1 MNPAAASALA
11 PSLNGY
17 RLLNVVEEYL
27 AALRVAGRSPRTIE
41 WYRANLAEFIRFVE
55 RDGRAATVA
64 DLQPAAVRRWL
75 LALNARPTALAPSSL
90 AGRVRTIKAFGTW
103 VAAELDLPANP
114 VRAVPVPRVP
124 DQLVPSLRDH
134 EIARLVQAASE
145 SRHPQ
150 RDLALV
156 ILMIDTGMRLSEVAG
171 LTIAD
176 VDLVEGRCRVMGKGS
191 RERVVPIGRRTRK
204 ALRGWSSA
212 RRPGPVASSPLF
224 IGPQGARL
232 SARGVH
238 QLVRRLAR
246 RAGIETR
253 CSPHVLRHTF
263 ARAFLTN
270 GGDIFSLQ
278 RILGHSPRS
287 IQVTRRYVELL
298 DEDLR
303 AVHRQASPAD
313 RLALGALARESS
325 PVSSLRVDLQRT
337 ERVTSFADST

>member
-1 MNPAAASALA
+1 MLDQ
-11 PSLNGY
+11 Y
-17 RLLNVVEEYL
+17 RLRDIVEEYL
-27 AALRVAGRSPRTIE
+27 AALRVAGRSPRTID
-41 WYRANLAEFIRFVE
+41 WYRANLAEYMRFAE
-55 RDGRAATVA
+55 RVGRASTVA
-64 DLQPAAVRRWL
+64 DLQPTAVRRWL
-75 LALNARPTALAPSSL
+75 LALNARERPLAPSSL

-114 VRAVPVPRVP
+114 VRSVPIPRVP

-134 EIARLVQAASE
+134 EIARLIQAAAD

-150 RDLALV
+150 RDLALLL
-156 ILMIDTGMRLSEVAG
+156 LMIDTGVRLSELAA
-171 LTIAD
+171 LTLAD
-176 VDLVEGRCRVMGKGS
+176 IDLIEGRCRVMGKGG

-204 ALRGWSSA
+204 ALRAWTSA
-212 RRPGPVASSPLF
+212 RRPFPAARSPLF
-224 IGPQGARL
+224 TGSRDSRL

-270 GGDIFSLQ
+270 GGDVFSLQ

-287 IQVTRRYVELL
+287 IQITRRYVDLL
-298 DEDLR
+298 DDDLR
-303 AVHRQASPAD
+303 AVHRQASPVD
-313 RLALGALARESS
+313 RLG
-325 PVSSLRVDLQRT
+325 
-337 ERVTSFADST
+337 

>member
-1 MNPAAASALA
+1 VNPAAASAFA
-11 PSLNGY
+11 PSLDGY

-27 AALRVAGRSPRTIE
+27 AALQVAGRSPRTIE
-41 WYRANLAEFIRFVE
+41 WYRENLAEFSWFLE

-75 LALNARPTALAPSSL
+75 LSLNARDRQLAPSSL

-103 VAAELDLPANP
+103 TAAELDLPANP
-114 VRAVPVPRVP
+114 VRGVPIPRVP

-134 EIARLVQAASE
+134 EIARLIQAASE

-156 ILMIDTGMRLSEVAG
+156 LLMIDTGIRLSEVAA
-171 LTIAD
+171 LRIAD
-176 VDLVEGRCRVMGKGS
+176 VDLIDGRCRVMGKGS
-191 RERVVPIGRRTRK
+191 RERAVPIGRRTRK
-204 ALRGWSSA
+204 ALRAWTSG
-212 RRPGPVASSPLF
+212 RRPTPAARSPMFTGPLGLSLSP
-224 IGPQGARL
+224 
-232 SARGVH
+232 RGIH

-270 GGDIFSLQ
+270 GGDVFSLQ

-303 AVHRQASPAD
+303 AVHRQASPVD
-313 RLALGALARESS
+313 RL
-325 PVSSLRVDLQRT
+325 P
-337 ERVTSFADST
+337 